1 MSSAVLPRTFI
12 WRRIHSLAG
21 LWLVLF
27 LMEHL
32 LVNSQAALL
41 LGDHGK
47 GFVSLVNGIHNFPY
61 LQGIEIALLGFP
73 ILFHMVLGVKYL
85 LTSKSNSSK
94 TDGSTPSLPEYKRNK
109 AYTWQRIT
117 SWILLFLLAAH
128 VVKFRFI
135 QYPKDAPL
143 NYSTV
148 YMVKVS
154 IDPGLY
160 SVGDRMGVVLID
172 QEGIE
177 NKLAQFQIGQDEDAV
192 ERADRMISKQEIGV
206 FGPEAVPLNKRQ
218 QSIFIDANRSMDD
231 KKFMSVLKSYSLKPG
246 QVVAVAPDFGTASL
260 ISVRD
265 TFKNPIYLVLYTIFV
280 LAACFHAFN
289 GFWTFLLSWGM
300 IIKVAAQK
308 SMRRF
313 SIGLMLLIAFLGL
326 VAIWGTY
333 WINLKS

>member
-192 ERADRMISKQEIGV
+192 ERAEKIIYRQEIGV
-206 FGPEAVPLNKRQ
+206 FGPEALPLNQHQ
-218 QSIFIDANRSMDD
+218 QSIFIDANRSIDD
-231 KKFMSVLKSYSLKPG
+231 KKFMKRFEVLFLEAGTSCRCCS
-246 QVVAVAPDFGTASL
+246 DFGTASL
-260 ISVRD
+260 LSVRD
-265 TFKNPIYLVLYTIFV
+265 TFKIPYLFRLYTIFV

-289 GFWTFLLSWGM
+289 GFWTFLFRG
-300 IIKVAAQK
+300 
-308 SMRRF
+308 
-313 SIGLMLLIAFLGL
+313 G
-326 VAIWGTY
+326 
-333 WINLKS
+333 